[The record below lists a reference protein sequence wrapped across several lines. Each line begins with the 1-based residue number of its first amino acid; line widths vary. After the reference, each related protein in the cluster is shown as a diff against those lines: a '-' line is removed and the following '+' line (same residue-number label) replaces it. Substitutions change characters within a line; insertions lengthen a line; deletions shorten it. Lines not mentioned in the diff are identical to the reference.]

1 MPEPDTIMV
10 QFRLPP
16 GPETLVAA
24 AQRLGVPPSALD
36 GDYGVI
42 ATDPA
47 DRLFTVLL
55 RSDFATAVAARL
67 DNGDP
72 AEGLFSNPGIAPFGS

>member
-1 MPEPDTIMV
+1 MPEPDKILV

-16 GPETLVAA
+16 GPETLAA
-24 AQRLGVPPSALD
+24 AARRLDVPATAID
-36 GDYGVI
+36 GDYGLI

-47 DRLFTVLL
+47 DRLFTVLVH
-55 RSDFATAVAARL
+55 SAFAAAVAARL

-72 AEGLFSNPGIAPFGS
+72 AEGVFANPGIQPFGA